1 MPCLRQLNFK
11 HHFVVSSC
19 FVVPPYYVDIV
30 PDLAIGMWCGN
41 GVLCPE
47 TGLPSGSESAFADC
61 CCSIGVKPIPIIIV
75 VVTTIAVALEVN
87 CLFTRFL

>member
-1 MPCLRQLNFK
+1 
-11 HHFVVSSC
+11 
-19 FVVPPYYVDIV
+19 
-30 PDLAIGMWCGN
+30 MWCDN

-75 VVTTIAVALEVN
+75 VVTTIAVALVAE
-87 CLFTRFL
+87 R